1 MFDLL
6 PFERKDSSLFRY
18 FDDFDRSFFD
28 GLQNMRSSCQTD
40 IVDQGDCYILR
51 ADLPGFEKEDIHL
64 DIEGDRLTLSAERK
78 EEKKEEKDRFVRQER
93 HYGAMS
99 RSFDISNIDAENIK
113 ASYKNG
119 VLELNM
125 PKKAE
130 RQPQQKTIEI
140 H

>member
-64 DIEGDRLTLSAERK
+64 DIEGDRLTLSPRSARRRK
-78 EEKKEEKDRFVRQER
+78 KRKRSFCSPER

-99 RSFDISNIDAENIK
+99 RSFDISNIEVENIK

-119 VLELNM
+119 VLS
-125 PKKAE
+125 
-130 RQPQQKTIEI
+130 
-140 H
+140 